1 MIVSIHQPEH
11 FPYVG
16 YFQKM
21 EAVDLFIILDDV
33 KFRKNYFQNRNRF
46 LNTSGD
52 EEWFTVP
59 VQKKCISKNIN
70 EVLVS
75 PDHRWR
81 KKLIKQLEMNFKK
94 DLSDVY
100 VGDSLLDINMNS
112 IKYARHQLGIETPM
126 VLSSQLD
133 VGGRQSEKLSNLCRA
148 VGATT
153 YVSGPFGKDYLDT
166 SLFQEEDIKI
176 DFFEPKVNN
185 YYSILYNLYTKEN
198 MND

>member
-1 MIVSIHQPEH
+1 M
-11 FPYVG
+11 G

-21 EAVDLFIILDDV
+21 EAADLFIILDDV

-59 VQKKCISKNIN
+59 VQKKHVSKNIN
-70 EVLVS
+70 EVEVS

-81 KKLIKQLEMNFKK
+81 KKLIKQLEMNFKI
-94 DLSDVY
+94 DLEKVYESDQ
-100 VGDSLLDINMNS
+100 LLDINMNS
-112 IKYARHQLGIETPM
+112 IEYSRQQLGIETPM
-126 VLSSQLD
+126 LLSSQIS
-133 VGGRQSEKLSNLCRA
+133 VEGIQSEKLFNLCNA

-153 YVSGPFGKDYLDT
+153 YISGPFGKDYLDT
-166 SLFQEEDIKI
+166 SLFRNNDIKI

-185 YYSILYNLYTKEN
+185 CYSVLYNLYIKGN
-198 MND
+198 IND